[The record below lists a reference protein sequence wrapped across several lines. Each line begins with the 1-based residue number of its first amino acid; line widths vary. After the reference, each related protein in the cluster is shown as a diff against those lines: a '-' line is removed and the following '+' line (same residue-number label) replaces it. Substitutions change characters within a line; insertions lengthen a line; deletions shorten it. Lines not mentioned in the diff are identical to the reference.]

1 MINYE
6 YREKLNSLNKV
17 KLISDDE
24 LMLKETTILNIVKE
38 FLVPLNTDKDEFLNK
53 QYFWRIEND
62 FKKNSISVDNDGNVV
77 LINSDHKIF
86 MINENNE
93 WNSVIASLK

>member
-1 MINYE
+1 M
-6 YREKLNSLNKV
+6 NKV